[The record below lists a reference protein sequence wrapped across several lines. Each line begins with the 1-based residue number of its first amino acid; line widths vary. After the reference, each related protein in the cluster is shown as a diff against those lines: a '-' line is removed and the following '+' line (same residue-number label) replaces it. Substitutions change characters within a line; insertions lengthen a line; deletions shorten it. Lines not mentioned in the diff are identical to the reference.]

1 MAETATPREV
11 AVVTGA
17 SRGIGRGIA
26 LGLADAG
33 YDVAVLDPLASDVA
47 DALQDRGAAACH
59 VQADVSDEP
68 QVLEAAREIEGRLGR
83 PHVLVNNAGIYPR
96 GAALDIPFETWLLTL
111 RINLAGPFL
120 CARTFA
126 RGMLEDGGGR
136 IVNIASGRAFEGA
149 VGGSNYAASKGGVVT
164 LTRSLAKEWAPT
176 IRVNAIV
183 PGVTDTDQ
191 PRGAGLTSEQVR
203 ARGKANP
210 LGRIGEPE
218 DVANAIV
225 FLVSPLAGYI
235 TGQSLCVNG
244 GAIMR

>member
-1 MAETATPREV
+1 MQQTSTPREV

-17 SRGIGRGIA
+17 SKGIGRGIA

-47 DALQDRGAAACH
+47 QALEDRGANGCQLQ
-59 VQADVSDEP
+59 VDVSDEP
-68 QVLEAAREIEGRLGR
+68 QVLEAAQEITARLGR

-96 GAALDIPFETWLLTL
+96 GAALDMDYETWLLTL
-111 RINLAGPFL
+111 RVNLAGPFL

-126 RGMLEDGGGR
+126 RGMLEDGNGR
-136 IVNIASGRAFEGA
+136 IINIASGRAFAGA
-149 VGGSNYAASKGGVVT
+149 VKGSNYAASKGGVVS
-164 LTRSLAKEWAPT
+164 LTRTLAQEWAPT

-203 ARGKANP
+203 ARGKDVP
-210 LGRIGEPE
+210 LGRTGEPE

-225 FLVSPLAGYI
+225 FLVSDKASYI

-244 GAIMR
+244 GALMR

>member
-1 MAETATPREV
+1 MGHSGREV

-17 SRGIGRGIA
+17 SKGIGRGIA
-26 LGLADAG
+26 FGLAEAG
-33 YDVAVLDPLASDVA
+33 YDVAVLDPLESDVA
-47 DALQDRGAAACH
+47 DEIRQRG
-59 VQADVSDEP
+59 VESMQIQADVSAEDD
-68 QVLEAAREIEGRLGR
+68 VVAAAEQIERDLGR
-83 PHVLVNNAGIYPR
+83 ASVLVNNAGIYPR
-96 GAALDIPFETWLLTL
+96 GAALDMPFEVWMKTI
-111 RINLAGPFL
+111 RVNLAGPFL

-126 RGMLEDGGGR
+126 RTMLDDGGGR
-136 IVNIASGRAFEGA
+136 IINIASGRAFEGA

-176 IRVNAIV
+176 IRVNAVV

-203 ARGKANP
+203 ARGKNVP
-210 LGRIGEPE
+210 MGRTGEPE

-225 FLVSPLAGYI
+225 FLVSPAAAYI

-244 GAIMR
+244 GALMR